1 MVSILFVQ
9 NVAFGIEER
18 TKYSKYNFSNYFLG
32 IISANKDDNDDAFK
46 YLSKVSVLK
55 DKHSKFNIEYLRTL
69 ILLEKFEE
77 AFVFSR
83 KVWSENEPFF
93 EVDLLLGIDFL
104 IKKNYEK
111 AEEHFERLNVISQYN
126 LFFRDFVGNILISLT
141 KASQNSEKESFEF
154 LNKVPDQFNHIT
166 KIQKTFLYC
175 HFDSEKT
182 TQAFSKLIKDKDY
195 NFERYNFFLVNYYLR
210 NNKKEEAK
218 NIIDKARKKNP
229 SNLLLRHTEN
239 SLINAKDKK
248 LENFFNCS
256 NPKDIMA
263 EFFYLMANLY
273 ATEEEYK
280 VSNFYLKI
288 SNLLND
294 KFLTNEVLLAENY
307 FYQRKIESTKDLY
320 KSIKLIGPIYSWY
333 VSKSLPN
340 VTINEKNLEEIVKNL
355 EEDFLKLKK
364 KNYEHYYELA
374 NFYKDNQYFEK
385 SIENYLIVLN
395 DINSEHP
402 WYSKILYRIG
412 TNFERLDDWKNA
424 EKYLMKSIEAEPDQP
439 HVLNYLA
446 YTWIDKGVNLD
457 EGLKML
463 KKAVELK
470 QNDGYI
476 LDSLAWAY
484 YAKEDY
490 VQAQFYL
497 QIALELVP
505 YDPIINDHYADTLWM
520 LNKNIQARYV
530 WKNILKLDD
539 TKKKLKEDIN
549 KKLIHGISKKI

>member
-1 MVSILFVQ
+1 
-9 NVAFGIEER
+9 
-18 TKYSKYNFSNYFLG
+18 
-32 IISANKDDNDDAFK
+32 
-46 YLSKVSVLK
+46 
-55 DKHSKFNIEYLRTL
+55 
-69 ILLEKFEE
+69 
-77 AFVFSR
+77 
-83 KVWSENEPFF
+83 
-93 EVDLLLGIDFL
+93 
-104 IKKNYEK
+104 
-111 AEEHFERLNVISQYN
+111 
-126 LFFRDFVGNILISLT
+126 
-141 KASQNSEKESFEF
+141 
-154 LNKVPDQFNHIT
+154 
-166 KIQKTFLYC
+166 
-175 HFDSEKT
+175 
-182 TQAFSKLIKDKDY
+182 
-195 NFERYNFFLVNYYLR
+195 
-210 NNKKEEAK
+210 
-218 NIIDKARKKNP
+218 
-229 SNLLLRHTEN
+229 
-239 SLINAKDKK
+239 
-248 LENFFNCS
+248 
-256 NPKDIMA
+256 MA